1 MLCSRSST
9 PAART
14 SAPSRLDGLSPAVWL
29 MDSTLWMV
37 AYRYVS
43 PPLLCAPFHARCVAF
58 AAGLFI
64 CELCYATV
72 RSDTNG
78 RHSFVYSGAR
88 SFARNSSPFRCVLAR
103 RRPTRYGLL
112 DYSRA
117 ADALPCP
124 CPFRGCAVTNTLPPL
139 PSAVVFIH
147 NFFPPT
153 VWMRPLMSHLT
164 RDGLETPTTQ
174 FVSLLNALRA
184 GKQNISEL

>member
-43 PPLLCAPFHARCVAF
+43 PPLLCAPFYARCVAF

-72 RSDTNG
+72 RSDTDG
-78 RHSFVYSGAR
+78 PHSFATPVRGALR
-88 SFARNSSPFRCVLAR
+88 VTPLPFRCVLAR
-103 RRPTRYGLL
+103 RRPTRYGLS
-112 DYSRA
+112 DDSRA

-124 CPFRGCAVTNTLPPL
+124 CPFRGCAVTNTLPPSPRRL
-139 PSAVVFIH
+139 FSFI
-147 NFFPPT
+147 
-153 VWMRPLMSHLT
+153 
-164 RDGLETPTTQ
+164 
-174 FVSLLNALRA
+174 
-184 GKQNISEL
+184 IS